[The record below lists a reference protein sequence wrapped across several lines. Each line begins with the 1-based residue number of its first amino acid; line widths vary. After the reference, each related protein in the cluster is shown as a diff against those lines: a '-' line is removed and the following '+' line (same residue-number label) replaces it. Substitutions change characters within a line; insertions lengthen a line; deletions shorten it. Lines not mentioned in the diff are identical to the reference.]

1 MAKRS
6 RRQRRQDIE
15 KQKQFTP
22 NAAPVEPPAAEVQ
35 SPVRVRVEEFT
46 PAPAKMTQPAPAA
59 TRKSAA
65 INFAH
70 EYHYV
75 FRELTTILIIT
86 VIMVAVMIGLSFT
99 I

>member
-15 KQKQFTP
+15 KQKPFTP
-22 NAAPVEPPAAEVQ
+22 QAAPAEPWVAEV
-35 SPVRVRVEEFT
+35 PPPPIVAEEFT
-46 PAPAKMTQPAPAA
+46 PAPAKMTPTAPVAN
-59 TRKSAA
+59 RKSAA

-70 EYHYV
+70 EYYYV
-75 FRELTTILIIT
+75 FKELTTILIIT
-86 VIMVAVMIGLSFT
+86 IIMFVVMMGLSFA

>member
-6 RRQRRQDIE
+6 RRQRRQEIE
-15 KQKQFTP
+15 RQKP
-22 NAAPVEPPAAEVQ
+22 VAPKAAPAELLAADVQ
-35 SPVRVRVEEFT
+35 SPTTVVEEFR
-46 PAPAKMTQPAPAA
+46 PAPAKVTQPAQV
-59 TRKSAA
+59 TNRKSAA

-70 EYHYV
+70 EYYYV
-75 FRELTTILIIT
+75 FKELTTILIIA